1 MRFHFADAMIDPALW
16 VPLARELEAAGYDGM
31 TVPDSLCYPEVSDS
45 TYPYTPD
52 GDRGFLEDKPF
63 LDPFVQI
70 GAMGAVTER
79 LRFTTFVLKLP
90 VRHPVLTAKLAASV
104 ATLTNGRLDFGV
116 GVSPWPDDYRVTGV
130 PWEGRGKRMDECIEI
145 LRGLWTGDYYAH
157 EGEVYRIES
166 IKMSP
171 APPAIP
177 ILIGGHTKAALR
189 RAAQVGDGWL
199 HAGGD
204 PKELEGMIAELQRLR
219 EEVGRSE
226 VPFDIRVISLEAYM
240 PEGIERLASIGVTD
254 VIVGFRNA
262 YSRKPDRQSLQE
274 KVDAANMYAERIIR
288 GAR

>member
-157 EGEVYRIES
+157 EGEVFQIES

-204 PKELEGMIAELQRLR
+204 PKELERMIAELQRLR
-219 EEVGRSE
+219 EEAGRSE
-226 VPFDIRVISLEAYM
+226 LPFDIRVISLEAYM

-288 GAR
+288 AAR